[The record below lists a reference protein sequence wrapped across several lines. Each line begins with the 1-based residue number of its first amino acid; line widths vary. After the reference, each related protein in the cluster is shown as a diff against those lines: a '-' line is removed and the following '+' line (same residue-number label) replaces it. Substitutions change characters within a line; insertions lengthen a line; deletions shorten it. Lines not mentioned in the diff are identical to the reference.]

1 MTVSYTKD
9 FQTYKVHT
17 PSRKRA
23 NKGLARKKFL
33 SSASTLVQSPRIIK
47 SIISKLT
54 IKIRE
59 EMKHVSSGGHD
70 SILRDSVEAVK
81 HFNWETVRLELL
93 QQTPTLMSLLTQ
105 LVGRAS
111 ERCPLLCLLASMIC
125 KSRHQHMGL
134 VQRAMSVKQASS
146 CVVHVIIIVINTKFT
161 LYYV

>member
-1 MTVSYTKD
+1 
-9 FQTYKVHT
+9 
-17 PSRKRA
+17 
-23 NKGLARKKFL
+23 
-33 SSASTLVQSPRIIK
+33 
-47 SIISKLT
+47 
-54 IKIRE
+54 
-59 EMKHVSSGGHD
+59 MKHVSSGGHD